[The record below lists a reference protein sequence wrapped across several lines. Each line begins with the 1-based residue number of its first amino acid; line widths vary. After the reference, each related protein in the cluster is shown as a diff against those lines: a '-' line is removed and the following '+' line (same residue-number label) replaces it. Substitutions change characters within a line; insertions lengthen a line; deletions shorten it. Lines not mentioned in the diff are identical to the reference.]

1 MQYYNDKEN
10 QAGAKILFMFLQM
23 IVLVIVCIFIYTAF
37 LAVGFTIDKNGMS
50 QWMYFPVVMAL
61 VIFPVSLY
69 RYRQMFNT
77 GHWLL
82 AISWVMGTASL
93 TIVLLYA
100 YIAQLTK

>member
-23 IVLVIVCIFIYTAF
+23 LVLVIVYIFVYTAF
-37 LAVGFTIDKNGMS
+37 YAVGFAIDKNSVS

-61 VIFPVSLY
+61 VVFPVLLY
-69 RYRQMFNT
+69 RHRQIFNA

-82 AISWVMGTASL
+82 AVSWVMGTASL
-93 TIVLLYA
+93 TIVLIYV
-100 YIAQLTK
+100 YIAQLTN